1 MKFYPEESGFAC
13 AVTWCSIR
21 AGGIATLKTKAAI
34 PVKLKL
40 EVFMA
45 LTQEDV
51 ISALK
56 ECYDPEIPVN
66 IVDLGLIYEVRMK
79 PTEVPNLE
87 GEDVEVEMTLTAPG
101 CPSHQYISD
110 QVQQR
115 LLRIPGVGNA
125 TVNIVW
131 YPQWTPERLSP
142 EARKQLGIE

>member
-1 MKFYPEESGFAC
+1 MA
-13 AVTWCSIR
+13 
-21 AGGIATLKTKAAI
+21 IAKTFGPNPA
-34 PVKLKL
+34 KL
-40 EVFMA
+40 EPEVCMA

-66 IVDLGLIYEVRMK
+66 IVDLGLIYEVRLK
-79 PTEVPNLE
+79 PTEVPNLQ

-101 CPSHQYISD
+101 CPSHQEISQ

-115 LLRIPGVGNA
+115 LLRMPGVGNA

>member
-1 MKFYPEESGFAC
+1 
-13 AVTWCSIR
+13 
-21 AGGIATLKTKAAI
+21 
-34 PVKLKL
+34 
-40 EVFMA
+40 MA

-66 IVDLGLIYEVRMK
+66 IVDLGLIYEVRLK
-79 PTEVPNLE
+79 PTEVPNLQ
-87 GEDVEVEMTLTAPG
+87 GQDVEVEMTLTAPG

-115 LLRIPGVGNA
+115 LQRMPGVGNA
-125 TVNIVW
+125 TVNVVW

-142 EARKQLGIE
+142 DARKQLGIE

>member
-1 MKFYPEESGFAC
+1 
-13 AVTWCSIR
+13 
-21 AGGIATLKTKAAI
+21 
-34 PVKLKL
+34 
-40 EVFMA
+40 MA

-56 ECYDPEIPVN
+56 QCYDPEIPVN
-66 IVDLGLIYEVRMK
+66 IVDLGLIYEVRLK
-79 PTEVPNLE
+79 PTEVPNLQ
-87 GEDVEVEMTLTAPG
+87 GEDIEVEMTLTAPG
-101 CPSHQYISD
+101 CPSHQEISD

-115 LLRIPGVGNA
+115 LLRMPGVANA

>member
-1 MKFYPEESGFAC
+1 
-13 AVTWCSIR
+13 
-21 AGGIATLKTKAAI
+21 
-34 PVKLKL
+34 
-40 EVFMA
+40 MA

-51 ISALK
+51 IAALK

-66 IVDLGLIYEVRMK
+66 IVDLGLIYEVRVK
-79 PTEVPNLE
+79 PTEVLNLQ
-87 GEDVEVEMTLTAPG
+87 GEDIEVEMTLTAPG
-101 CPSHQYISD
+101 CPSHQEISN

-115 LLRIPGVGNA
+115 LLRMPGVGNA

>member
-1 MKFYPEESGFAC
+1 
-13 AVTWCSIR
+13 
-21 AGGIATLKTKAAI
+21 
-34 PVKLKL
+34 
-40 EVFMA
+40 MA

-51 ISALK
+51 ITALK

-79 PTEVPNLE
+79 PTEAPNLK

-101 CPSHQYISD
+101 CPSHQEISNS
-110 QVQQR
+110 VQQR
-115 LLRIPGVGNA
+115 LLRMPGVGNA